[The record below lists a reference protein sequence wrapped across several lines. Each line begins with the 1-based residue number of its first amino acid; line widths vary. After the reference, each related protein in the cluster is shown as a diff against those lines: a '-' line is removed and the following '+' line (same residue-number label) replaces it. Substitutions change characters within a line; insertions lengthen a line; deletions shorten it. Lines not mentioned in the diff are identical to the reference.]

1 MGVCVKLKMRTRR
14 LKGIPLS
21 PKSKGLVV
29 MTPKNVIHSIDD
41 TSFVEGILE
50 IKSALRIEL
59 VSRTELEA
67 L

>member
-1 MGVCVKLKMRTRR
+1 M
-14 LKGIPLS
+14 KGIPLS